1 MILHRVTE
9 PQREG
14 LSGCVRSR
22 GMGTTVQ
29 LLEPDIREAIAER
42 RFTELRTALRE
53 MDAPDIGELLTE
65 MEATE
70 AAIVFRLLYREAAAE
85 AFTHLEPD
93 RQEELVEH
101 LGDERTLRLLEELH
115 PDDRAAFLDELPA
128 QAASTLIN
136 RLSPENRRITQ
147 QILNYSEDSVGRLM
161 TPDYVR
167 VRMHWSA
174 RQAIDHI
181 RRHGRDAETINWV
194 FVVGER
200 LRLLDELPIRR
211 LLLAEPDA
219 TIESLCDGRFVSL
232 DVTDDR
238 EEAVRVM
245 GKYDRTALPVVDG
258 SGSLLGIVTF
268 DDVADV
274 AEEEATEDI
283 QKLGG
288 MEALDAPYIQT
299 GLLEMV
305 RKRGVWLCVLFVMQ
319 VMTIGVLDVFHGA
332 LSKAAVLIVFIP
344 LIISSGGNTGT
355 QAASLL
361 IRALAVGEIEP
372 GDWRLVARREVLVGL
387 VLGGVLGV
395 LAWVLVL
402 TLNALGIADTEHAP
416 LVGVAVALA
425 VLSIVVWGVLLGS
438 LFPLVLERFGLDP
451 AAISSPMVA
460 TLMDVSGMVIYLVV
474 ASTVLRGT
482 LL

>member
-1 MILHRVTE
+1 
-9 PQREG
+9 
-14 LSGCVRSR
+14 
-22 GMGTTVQ
+22 MGSTVQ
-29 LLEPDIREAIAER
+29 LLEPDIREAISER
-42 RFTELRTALRE
+42 RFAELRTALRE
-53 MDAPDIGELLTE
+53 IEPPDIGELLSE
-65 MEATE
+65 MEPGE

-93 RQEELVEH
+93 RQETLVEH

-128 QAASTLIN
+128 QAAAKLIN

-147 QILNYSEDSVGRLM
+147 QILNYPEDSVGRLM

-167 VRMHWSA
+167 VRMQWTAS
-174 RQAIDHI
+174 QAIEHI
-181 RRHGRDAETINWV
+181 RRYGRDAETINWV
-194 FVVGER
+194 FVVDDR
-200 LRLLDELPIRR
+200 LGLLDELPIRR
-211 LLLAEPDA
+211 LLLAEPNT
-219 TIESLCDGRFVSL
+219 TIESLCDGHFVSL

-245 GKYDRTALPVVDG
+245 ARYDRTALPVLDRA
-258 SGSLLGIVTF
+258 GSLLGIVTF

-288 MEALDAPYIQT
+288 MEALDAPYMQT
-299 GLLEMV
+299 GLTDMI
-305 RKRGVWLCVLFVMQ
+305 RKRGGWLCVLFVMQ
-319 VMTIGVLDVFHGA
+319 VLTIGVIDHFQIA
-332 LSKAAVLIVFIP
+332 LSKATVLIVFIP

-361 IRALAVGEIEP
+361 IRALALGEVSP
-372 GDWRLVARREVLVGL
+372 KDWLRVVRRELMVGL
-387 VLGGVLGV
+387 VLGSLLGV
-395 LAWVLVL
+395 LAWLLVL
-402 TLNALGIADTEHAP
+402 TLNMLGIAATTHAS
-416 LVGVAVALA
+416 LVGVSVGIA

-438 LFPLVLERFGLDP
+438 VFPLLLERVGLDP
-451 AAISSPMVA
+451 AAISSPLVA
-460 TLMDVSGMVIYLVV
+460 TLMDVSGLIIYFVV
-474 ASTVLRGT
+474 ASAVLRGT

>member
-1 MILHRVTE
+1 
-9 PQREG
+9 
-14 LSGCVRSR
+14 
-22 GMGTTVQ
+22 MGSTVQ
-29 LLEPDIREAIAER
+29 LLEPDIREAISER
-42 RFTELRTALRE
+42 RFGELRTALRE
-53 MDAPDIGELLTE
+53 MEPPDIGELLSE
-65 MEATE
+65 MEPGE

-93 RQEELVEH
+93 RQETLVEH

-128 QAASTLIN
+128 QAAAKLIN

-147 QILNYSEDSVGRLM
+147 QILNYPEDSVGRLM

-167 VRMHWSA
+167 VRMEWTAS
-174 RQAIDHI
+174 QAIEHI
-181 RRHGRDAETINWV
+181 RKYGRDAETINWV
-194 FVVGER
+194 FVVGDR

-232 DVTDDR
+232 NITDDR
-238 EEAVRVM
+238 EEAVHVM
-245 GKYDRTALPVVDG
+245 AKYDRTALPVLDKT
-258 SGSLLGIVTF
+258 GSLLGIVTF

-283 QKLGG
+283 HKLGG
-288 MEALDAPYIQT
+288 MEALDAPYMQT
-299 GLLEMV
+299 GLLDMI
-305 RKRGVWLCVLFVMQ
+305 RKRGGWLCVLFVMQ
-319 VMTIGVLDVFHGA
+319 VLTIGVIDHFQDSLTTA
-332 LSKAAVLIVFIP
+332 LVLIVFIP

-361 IRALAVGEIEP
+361 IRALALGEVAP
-372 GDWRLVARREVLVGL
+372 RDWTRVMRRELMVGL
-387 VLGGVLGV
+387 VLGVMLGV
-395 LAWVLVL
+395 LAWLLVL
-402 TLNALGIADTEHAP
+402 TLNMLGIANTPHAS
-416 LVGVAVALA
+416 LVGLSVGLS

-438 LFPLVLERFGLDP
+438 VFPLLLERLGLDP
-451 AAISSPMVA
+451 AAISSPLVA
-460 TLMDVSGMVIYLVV
+460 TLMDVSGLVIYFVV
-474 ASTVLRGT
+474 VSVVLRGT